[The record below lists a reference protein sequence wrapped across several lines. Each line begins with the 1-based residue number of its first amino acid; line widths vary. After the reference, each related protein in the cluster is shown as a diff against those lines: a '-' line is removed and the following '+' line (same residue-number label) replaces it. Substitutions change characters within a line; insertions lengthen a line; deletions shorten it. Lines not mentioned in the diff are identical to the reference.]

1 MGHRCRTERII
12 DMNNLILFVNSL
24 LSYLLVFVVIVI
36 VAGIAIFIGIT
47 MRKKKN
53 AKMALEAEMTEETD
67 AEEAVVAE

>member
-53 AKMALEAEMTEETD
+53 AQEALEAEAAD
-67 AEEAVVAE
+67 AEEAVAAE

>member
-1 MGHRCRTERII
+1 
-12 DMNNLILFVNSL
+12 MNNLILFVNSL

-53 AKMALEAEMTEETD
+53 AQEALEAEAAD
-67 AEEAVVAE
+67 AEEAVAAE

>member
-53 AKMALEAEMTEETD
+53 AQEALEAETAD
-67 AEEAVVAE
+67 AEGAVATE

>member
-53 AKMALEAEMTEETD
+53 AQEALEAETAD
-67 AEEAVVAE
+67 AEEAVAAE

>member
-36 VAGIAIFIGIT
+36 VAGIAVFIGIT

-53 AKMALEAEMTEETD
+53 AQEALEAETAD
-67 AEEAVVAE
+67 AEEAVAAE

>member
-1 MGHRCRTERII
+1 
-12 DMNNLILFVNSL
+12 MNNLILFVNSL

-53 AKMALEAEMTEETD
+53 AQGALEAETAD
-67 AEEAVVAE
+67 AEEAVAAE

>member
-53 AKMALEAEMTEETD
+53 AQEALEAETAD
-67 AEEAVVAE
+67 AEEAVASE

>member
-1 MGHRCRTERII
+1 
-12 DMNNLILFVNSL
+12 MNNLILFVNSL

-53 AKMALEAEMTEETD
+53 AKEALEAETAD
-67 AEEAVVAE
+67 AEEAVAAE

>member
-1 MGHRCRTERII
+1 
-12 DMNNLILFVNSL
+12 MNNLILFVNSL

-53 AKMALEAEMTEETD
+53 AQEALEAETADT
-67 AEEAVVAE
+67 EEAVAAE

>member
-1 MGHRCRTERII
+1 
-12 DMNNLILFVNSL
+12 MNNLILFVNSL

-53 AKMALEAEMTEETD
+53 AQEALEAETAD
-67 AEEAVVAE
+67 AEEAVAAE